1 MSGVRTP
8 SLWDIGQDPALRAP
22 PRVLLD
28 GKEPRRG
35 IHGFQ
40 GRLCDRISLN
50 FGKYKGK
57 TPEGIAAFDSDY
69 LVWLKEKSLKYGGYV
84 SDHLISQIKASAQP

>member
-1 MSGVRTP
+1 MSGIRTP

-28 GKEPRRG
+28 SKEPRRG
-35 IHGFQ
+35 IPRLQ

-57 TPEGIAAFDSDY
+57 TPEEIAAFDSDY

-84 SDHLISQIKASAQP
+84 SDHLVSQIKASAQP

>member
-8 SLWDIGQDPALRAP
+8 SLWDIGQDPDRRAS
-22 PRVLLD
+22 PRNLINIQ
-28 GKEPRRG
+28 EPRRG
-35 IHGFQ
+35 IPGLR

-50 FGKYKGK
+50 FGKYRGK
-57 TPEGIAAFDSDY
+57 TPEEIAAFDSDY